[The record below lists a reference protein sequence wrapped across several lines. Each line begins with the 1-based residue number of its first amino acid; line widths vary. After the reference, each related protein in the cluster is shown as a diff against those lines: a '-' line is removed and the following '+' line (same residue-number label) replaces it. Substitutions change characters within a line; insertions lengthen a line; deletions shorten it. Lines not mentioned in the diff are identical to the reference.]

1 MIFLRFSF
9 RTLTLLFIKVYDT
22 QLFTKCQSIF
32 VLFSIQ
38 SHFSVLSFD
47 FSTSP
52 SYNKHRVIRKMNW
65 IHNHKRAL
73 LHVNLAFIGG
83 LTGAYAI
90 LVRGGNFGAAQTM
103 NLIEMVLNFTE
114 MNLTDA
120 FLRLAIFILYGLAI
134 VAAFLIGE
142 HFPSVK
148 SYIALAVEAVC
159 VWIAGI
165 IPTSVNP
172 LIALFPVFILNAYQW
187 QAFTTPE
194 CYNSSTI
201 FSTNNYKQTLLA
213 WTRYHMT
220 HDLAQKKRAWLFTN
234 TLILFHLG
242 VLAGYFAVKYI
253 GAHGIWVAFVPLV
266 SAVCLVIPAGEE
278 QVVKEVETTLKE
290 EIHRTEEA
298 VVRKNVREI

>member
-1 MIFLRFSF
+1 
-9 RTLTLLFIKVYDT
+9 
-22 QLFTKCQSIF
+22 
-32 VLFSIQ
+32 
-38 SHFSVLSFD
+38 
-47 FSTSP
+47 
-52 SYNKHRVIRKMNW
+52 MNW
-65 IHNHKRAL
+65 IYNHKRAL

-134 VAAFLIGE
+134 IAAFLIGE
-142 HFPSVK
+142 HFASVK

-159 VWIAGI
+159 IWIAGI

-172 LIALFPVFILNAYQW
+172 LIALFPVFILNA
-187 QAFTTPE
+187 
-194 CYNSSTI
+194 
-201 FSTNNYKQTLLA
+201 

-220 HDLAQKKRAWLFTN
+220 HDLAQKKRALLFTN

-242 VLAGYFAVKYI
+242 VLVGYFAVEYL

-266 SAVCLVIPAGEE
+266 TAVGLVIPVGEE
-278 QVVKEVETTLKE
+278 QVVKDVEATLKE
-290 EIHRTEEA
+290 GIHRTEEV
-298 VVRKNVREI
+298 VVRKV

>member
-1 MIFLRFSF
+1 
-9 RTLTLLFIKVYDT
+9 
-22 QLFTKCQSIF
+22 
-32 VLFSIQ
+32 
-38 SHFSVLSFD
+38 
-47 FSTSP
+47 
-52 SYNKHRVIRKMNW
+52 
-65 IHNHKRAL
+65 
-73 LHVNLAFIGG
+73 
-83 LTGAYAI
+83 
-90 LVRGGNFGAAQTM
+90 M

-134 VAAFLIGE
+134 IAAFLIGE
-142 HFPSVK
+142 HFASVK

-159 VWIAGI
+159 IWIAGI

-194 CYNSSTI
+194 GYNSSTI

-220 HDLAQKKRAWLFTN
+220 HDLAQKKRALLFTN

-242 VLAGYFAVKYI
+242 VLVGYFAVEYL

-266 SAVCLVIPAGEE
+266 TAVGLVIPVGEE
-278 QVVKEVETTLKE
+278 QVVKDVEATLKE
-290 EIHRTEEA
+290 GIHRTEEV
-298 VVRKNVREI
+298 VVRKV

>member
-1 MIFLRFSF
+1 
-9 RTLTLLFIKVYDT
+9 
-22 QLFTKCQSIF
+22 
-32 VLFSIQ
+32 
-38 SHFSVLSFD
+38 
-47 FSTSP
+47 
-52 SYNKHRVIRKMNW
+52 MNW
-65 IHNHKRAL
+65 TYNHKRAL
-73 LHVNLAFIGG
+73 LHINLAFIGG

-134 VAAFLIGE
+134 IAAFLIGE
-142 HFPSVK
+142 HFASVK

-159 VWIAGI
+159 IWIAGI

-220 HDLAQKKRAWLFTN
+220 HDLAQKKRALLFTN

-242 VLAGYFAVKYI
+242 VLVGYFAVEYL
-253 GAHGIWVAFVPLV
+253 GAHGIWVAFVSLV
-266 SAVCLVIPAGEE
+266 TAVGLVIPVGEE
-278 QVVKEVETTLKE
+278 QVVKDVEATLKE
-290 EIHRTEEA
+290 GIHRTEEV
-298 VVRKNVREI
+298 VVRKV

>member
-1 MIFLRFSF
+1 MILSAFSF
-9 RTLTLLFIKVYDT
+9 RTLTLLFIKVYNT
-22 QLFTKCQSIF
+22 QLSFKCQSIF

-38 SHFSVLSFD
+38 SNFSALLFD
-47 FSTSP
+47 FSASP
-52 SYNKHRVIRKMNW
+52 AYNRQRVIKMNW

-73 LHVNLAFIGG
+73 LHINLAFIGG
-83 LTGAYAI
+83 LTGVYAI
-90 LVRGGNFGAAQTM
+90 LVRSGNFGAAQTM

-134 VAAFLIGE
+134 IAAFLIGE
-142 HFPSVK
+142 HFASVK

-159 VWIAGI
+159 IWIAGI

-220 HDLAQKKRAWLFTN
+220 HDLAQKKRALLFTN

-242 VLAGYFAVKYI
+242 VLVGYFAVEYL

-266 SAVCLVIPAGEE
+266 TAVGLVIPVGEE
-278 QVVKEVETTLKE
+278 QVVKDVEATLKE
-290 EIHRTEEA
+290 GIHRTEEV
-298 VVRKNVREI
+298 VVRKV

>member
-1 MIFLRFSF
+1 MIFRVFSF
-9 RTLTLLFIKVYDT
+9 RTLTLLFIKVYNT
-22 QLFTKCQSIF
+22 QLFSKCQSIF

-38 SHFSVLSFD
+38 SGFSALLFA

-52 SYNKHRVIRKMNW
+52 SYNKHRVIGKMNW

-73 LHVNLAFIGG
+73 LHINLAFIGG
-83 LTGAYAI
+83 LSAYAI

-134 VAAFLIGE
+134 IAAFLIGE
-142 HFPSVK
+142 RFPSVK

-159 VWIAGI
+159 VWTAGI
-165 IPTSVNP
+165 IPTSVHP

-213 WTRYHMT
+213 WTRYHMS

-242 VLAGYFAVKYI
+242 VLVGYFAVKYI

-266 SAVCLVIPAGEE
+266 TAVGLVIPVGET
-278 QVVKEVETTLKE
+278 QVV
-290 EIHRTEEA
+290 EA
-298 VVRKNVREI
+298 DAGI

>member
-1 MIFLRFSF
+1 MIFCVFSF
-9 RTLTLLFIKVYDT
+9 RALTLLFIKVYDT
-22 QLFTKCQSIF
+22 QLFSKCQSIF

-38 SHFSVLSFD
+38 SGFSALLFA
-47 FSTSP
+47 FSTCP
-52 SYNKHRVIRKMNW
+52 SYNKHRVIEKMNW

-73 LHVNLAFIGG
+73 LHINLAFIGG

-134 VAAFLIGE
+134 ITAFLIGE
-142 HFPSVK
+142 RFPSVK

-159 VWIAGI
+159 VWTAGI
-165 IPTSVNP
+165 IPTSVHP

-201 FSTNNYKQTLLA
+201 FSTNNYKQTVLA

-220 HDLAQKKRAWLFTN
+220 HDQSQKKRAWLFTG

-242 VLAGYFAVKYI
+242 VLVGYFAVKYI

-266 SAVCLVIPAGEE
+266 TAVGLVIPVGE
-278 QVVKEVETTLKE
+278 T
-290 EIHRTEEA
+290 EILRA
-298 VVRKNVREI
+298 DVGI

>member
-1 MIFLRFSF
+1 
-9 RTLTLLFIKVYDT
+9 
-22 QLFTKCQSIF
+22 
-32 VLFSIQ
+32 
-38 SHFSVLSFD
+38 
-47 FSTSP
+47 
-52 SYNKHRVIRKMNW
+52 MNW
-65 IHNHKRAL
+65 IYNHKRAL

-134 VAAFLIGE
+134 IAAFLIGE
-142 HFPSVK
+142 HFASVK

-159 VWIAGI
+159 IWIAGI

-201 FSTNNYKQTLLA
+201 FSTENCSCTWQA
-213 WTRYHMT
+213 PS
-220 HDLAQKKRAWLFTN
+220 QSSIFLFVTE
-234 TLILFHLG
+234 LI
-242 VLAGYFAVKYI
+242 
-253 GAHGIWVAFVPLV
+253 
-266 SAVCLVIPAGEE
+266 
-278 QVVKEVETTLKE
+278 
-290 EIHRTEEA
+290 
-298 VVRKNVREI
+298 

>member
-1 MIFLRFSF
+1 
-9 RTLTLLFIKVYDT
+9 
-22 QLFTKCQSIF
+22 
-32 VLFSIQ
+32 
-38 SHFSVLSFD
+38 
-47 FSTSP
+47 
-52 SYNKHRVIRKMNW
+52 MNW
-65 IHNHKRAL
+65 IYNHKRAL

-134 VAAFLIGE
+134 IAAFLIGE
-142 HFPSVK
+142 HFASVK

-159 VWIAGI
+159 IWIAGI

-194 CYNSSTI
+194 Y
-201 FSTNNYKQTLLA
+201 
-213 WTRYHMT
+213 MT
-220 HDLAQKKRAWLFTN
+220 HDLAQKKRALLFTN

-242 VLAGYFAVKYI
+242 VLVGYFAVEYL

-266 SAVCLVIPAGEE
+266 TAVGLVIPVGEE
-278 QVVKEVETTLKE
+278 QVVKDVEATLKE
-290 EIHRTEEA
+290 GIHRTEEV
-298 VVRKNVREI
+298 VVRKV

>member
-1 MIFLRFSF
+1 
-9 RTLTLLFIKVYDT
+9 
-22 QLFTKCQSIF
+22 
-32 VLFSIQ
+32 
-38 SHFSVLSFD
+38 
-47 FSTSP
+47 
-52 SYNKHRVIRKMNW
+52 MNW
-65 IHNHKRAL
+65 IYNHKRAL

-134 VAAFLIGE
+134 IAAFLIGE
-142 HFPSVK
+142 HFASVK

-159 VWIAGI
+159 IWIAGI

-220 HDLAQKKRAWLFTN
+220 HDLAQKKRALLFTN

-242 VLAGYFAVKYI
+242 VLVGYFAVEYL

-266 SAVCLVIPAGEE
+266 TAVGLVGLVIPVGEE
-278 QVVKEVETTLKE
+278 QVVKDVEATLKE
-290 EIHRTEEA
+290 GIHRTEEI
-298 VVRKNVREI
+298 VVQKV

>member
-1 MIFLRFSF
+1 
-9 RTLTLLFIKVYDT
+9 
-22 QLFTKCQSIF
+22 
-32 VLFSIQ
+32 
-38 SHFSVLSFD
+38 
-47 FSTSP
+47 
-52 SYNKHRVIRKMNW
+52 MNW
-65 IHNHKRAL
+65 IYNHKRAL

-120 FLRLAIFILYGLAI
+120 
-134 VAAFLIGE
+134 
-142 HFPSVK
+142 
-148 SYIALAVEAVC
+148 VC
-159 VWIAGI
+159 IWIAGI

-220 HDLAQKKRAWLFTN
+220 HDLAQKKRALLFTN

-242 VLAGYFAVKYI
+242 VLVGYFAVEYL

-266 SAVCLVIPAGEE
+266 TAVGLVIPVGEE
-278 QVVKEVETTLKE
+278 QVVKDVEATLKE
-290 EIHRTEEA
+290 GIHRTEEV
-298 VVRKNVREI
+298 VVRKV